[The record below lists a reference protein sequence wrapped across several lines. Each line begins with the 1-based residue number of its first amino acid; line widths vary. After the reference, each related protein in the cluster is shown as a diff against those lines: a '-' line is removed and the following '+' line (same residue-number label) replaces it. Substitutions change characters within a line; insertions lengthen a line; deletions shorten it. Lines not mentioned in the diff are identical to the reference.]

1 MISQITCFVL
11 NASLKMSNVILG
23 IESLSSVL
31 LVLCYICNK
40 CLALGDSRMEFI
52 SLESVLVSMVS
63 EVIAGLICSRKYSKY
78 SSMGQK
84 KGRKD
89 DLKSA

>member
-23 IESLSSVL
+23 IESLSPVL